1 VFLEVVSPSR
11 DSPHVNQQPTIVRS
25 ATAASGDRG
34 TVLDIVLAGR
44 GTHQEAYLVEPNAGS
59 SGPGVLYFH
68 WFEPH
73 AADSSREEFVD
84 EALALARRGVTSLLV
99 QGALPWRFDPV
110 DPDTDRRAILEQI
123 EALRAG
129 LDFMVEHGSPPS
141 RLAVV
146 GHDFGAMYGAL
157 LATIDRRPMA
167 YVLMAATPRWVDW
180 FAPYWQLAV
189 SAEAYGAAMSD
200 LDPITHVAQAAPARL
215 LFQFAR
221 NDQRYVPTAL
231 ADKFFQAASDPK
243 ELRWYATGHRLNRLA
258 RRERELWLL
267 NRLGVEAE

>member
-1 VFLEVVSPSR
+1 VFLEVLSPSG
-11 DSPHVNQQPTIVRS
+11 DSRHVNEQPTVVRS

-34 TVLDIVLAGR
+34 TVMDIVLAGR

-59 SGPGVLYFH
+59 TGPGVLYFH

-73 AADSSREEFVD
+73 AADSSRDEFLD
-84 EALALARRGVTSLLV
+84 EALVLASRGVRSLLV

-123 EALRAG
+123 EALRVG
-129 LDFMVEHGSPPS
+129 LDLMVARGSSPS

-157 LATIDRRPMA
+157 LATIDRRPIA

-180 FAPYWQLAV
+180 FAPYWELAV
-189 SAEAYGAAMSD
+189 SGEAYASATKD
-200 LDPITHVAQAAPARL
+200 LDPITHVAHAAPAHL

-231 ADKFFQAASDPK
+231 ADEFFLAASDPK

-258 RRERELWLL
+258 RREREVWLL